1 MNWSDLVVAD
11 ERTQEMIRI
20 YSPAAVVA
28 ALGLVAALSGC
39 QNEPAEL
46 EVENAWAKAA
56 DSGMTAVFADISN
69 PGGEDITMVSGT
81 TDVAQMVELH
91 EVADGV
97 MREKEGGHVV
107 PAGSTISLMPG
118 GDHIMIMGLND
129 PLLPG
134 DTITVSIELDNGD
147 VLDITADVRD
157 YQGANE
163 EYHESGDMD
172 MDMDMEH
179 DGEMHQNRA
188 E

>member
-1 MNWSDLVVAD
+1 
-11 ERTQEMIRI
+11 MIRT
-20 YSPAAVVA
+20 YSPALAVA
-28 ALGLVAALSGC
+28 AIAVAATLSGC
-39 QNEPAEL
+39 QSAPAEL

-56 DSGMTAVFADISN
+56 ESGMTAVFADISN
-69 PGGEDITMVSGT
+69 PGGVDITMVGGS
-81 TDVAQMVELH
+81 TDAAQMVELH

-97 MREKEGGHVV
+97 MQQKEGGIVV
-107 PAGSTISLMPG
+107 PANSTVSLMPG
-118 GDHIMIMGLND
+118 ADHIMVMGLNG

-134 DTITVSIELDNGD
+134 DTITVTIELDNGD

-172 MDMDMEH
+172 MQMDMEH
-179 DGEMHQNRA
+179 DGEMHQNGT

>member
-1 MNWSDLVVAD
+1 
-11 ERTQEMIRI
+11 MIRT
-20 YSPAAVVA
+20 YSPAAFVA
-28 ALGLVAALSGC
+28 TLGLVAALSGC
-39 QNEPAEL
+39 QSAPAEL

-56 DSGMTAVFADISN
+56 ESGMTAVFADISN
-69 PGGEDITMVSGT
+69 PGGEDITMVGGT

-97 MREKEGGHVV
+97 MQQKEGGIVV
-107 PAGSTISLMPG
+107 PANSTISLMPG
-118 GDHIMIMGLND
+118 ADHIMIMGLTG

-134 DTITVSIELDNGD
+134 DTITVTIELDNGD
-147 VLDITADVRD
+147 TLEVTADVRD

-172 MDMDMEH
+172 MEMDMEH
-179 DGEMHQNRA
+179 DGEMHQNGT

>member
-1 MNWSDLVVAD
+1 
-11 ERTQEMIRI
+11 MIRT
-20 YSPAAVVA
+20 YSPAAFVA
-28 ALGLVAALSGC
+28 TLGLVAALSGC
-39 QNEPAEL
+39 QSAPAEL

-56 DSGMTAVFADISN
+56 ESGMTAVFADISN
-69 PGGEDITMVSGT
+69 PGGEDITMVGGT

-97 MREKEGGHVV
+97 MQQKEGGIVV
-107 PAGSTISLMPG
+107 PANSTISLMPG
-118 GDHIMIMGLND
+118 ADHIMIMGLNG

-134 DTITVSIELDNGD
+134 DTITVTIELDNGD
-147 VLDITADVRD
+147 TLEVTADVRD

-172 MDMDMEH
+172 MEMDMEH
-179 DGEMHQNRA
+179 DGEMHQNGT